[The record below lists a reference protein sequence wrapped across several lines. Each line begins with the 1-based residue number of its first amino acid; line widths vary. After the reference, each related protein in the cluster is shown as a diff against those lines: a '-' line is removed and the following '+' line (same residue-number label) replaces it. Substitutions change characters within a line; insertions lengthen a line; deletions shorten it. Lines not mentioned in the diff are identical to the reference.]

1 MTQGLPESGARFCA
15 LPSNLGHVITEWASP
30 YQEGSERAP
39 DMESR
44 SVGRVYVSIAIRHVH
59 YRTIRRKLEP
69 STGTAV
75 YGHDSQGSD

>member
-1 MTQGLPESGARFCA
+1 MNRGLPESGARLCA
-15 LPSNLGHVITEWASP
+15 LSSNLGQVITGWASP
-30 YQEGSERAP
+30 YQEDSERAP